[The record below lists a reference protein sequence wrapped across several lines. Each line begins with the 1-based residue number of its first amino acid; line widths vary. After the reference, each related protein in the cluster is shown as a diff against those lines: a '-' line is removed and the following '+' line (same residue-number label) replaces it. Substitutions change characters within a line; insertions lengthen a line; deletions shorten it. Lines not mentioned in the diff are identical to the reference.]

1 MHKVFLTK
9 NECSIIRGADEIIEA
24 FGGFPSMENGE
35 LLEIHL
41 EKQHERNRG
50 SVSFVFDI
58 ADWKVSSSRYLSK
71 ERPAGFDQ
79 SRIKLTFQNCRDI
92 KIVDPFRDLGEIKF
106 GNSSD
111 RKLIRQDEFPGLAPE
126 LERPF
131 CVFYARSGESIII
144 DFDEE
149 TCIISAELC

>member
-1 MHKVFLTK
+1 MILFILQCLYISGDVLLTYFFSAERFFL
-9 NECSIIRGADEIIEA
+9 
-24 FGGFPSMENGE
+24 
-35 LLEIHL
+35 LLSY
-41 EKQHERNRG
+41 N
-50 SVSFVFDI
+50 STFVFDI

-111 RKLIRQDEFPGLAPE
+111 RKLMRQDEFPGLAPE

>member
-1 MHKVFLTK
+1 MLKGDYSIDDFDEADFLNPISLLAALQKLSLREVENAQDESSCDFLTVADIQRQYGLS
-9 NECSIIRGADEIIEA
+9 EDYIRSA
-24 FGGFPSMENGE
+24 
-35 LLEIHL
+35 
-41 EKQHERNRG
+41 
-50 SVSFVFDI
+50 
-58 ADWKVSSSRYLSK
+58 
-71 ERPAGFDQ
+71 
-79 SRIKLTFQNCRDI
+79 FQNCRDI

-111 RKLIRQDEFPGLAPE
+111 RKLMRQDEFPGLAPE